1 MSLRRKALAG
11 TFWTTVSA
19 ATRALIQIL
28 RLSILTRYLEKSDF
42 GLVAIVVLVLGF
54 THIFTDLG
62 VSVSLYSAKNVT
74 RKEYSSLYWVSLGL
88 GIFLYGLLLLST
100 PLVAAFYSLPELN
113 QLIPLMGLDLIF
125 VTVGRQFRVFREKE
139 LRFRSLAFIDI
150 SCLLLSLVV
159 AVWLA
164 MEGAGVY
171 SLIISALSASFFS
184 SLLLLIT
191 GHKSHPLLFYINIR
205 EGKPFYRVGFYQ
217 TGSQILDY
225 ISSQLD
231 ILLIGKLMSTSDLG
245 VYNLVKQLVS
255 KIFILI
261 GPVITQVSVPLLAA
275 IQYNADQ
282 VKENYLR
289 MLEIIAF
296 VNCGL
301 YGLMALLSP
310 QLLSI
315 IYGPS
320 YVSAYQVL
328 QILCIWG
335 VLAAIGNA
343 VSTVVLFKGRTD
355 TGFKRTLLRIIVNPI
370 FIVIGSHYGLM
381 GIAIGQACYAVTFFV
396 MNWRLLIYSVLGNI
410 SFKEYTENTLP
421 CLFVAIAIFFILDL
435 ASSKLQFFSR
445 WESFFLWGIA
455 FGLFYMIVNRKR
467 IVMLF
472 RFFVRK

>member
-42 GLVAIVVLVLGF
+42 GLVAIVVLILGF

-74 RKEYSSLYWVSLGL
+74 RKEYSSLYWISLGL

-205 EGKPFYRVGFYQ
+205 EGKHFYRVGFYQ

-245 VYNLVKQLVS
+245 IYNLVKQLVS
-255 KIFILI
+255 RLYIVIN
-261 GPVITQVSVPLLAA
+261 PVVTQVSVPLLAA
-275 IQYNADQ
+275 IQHNVDW
-282 VKENYLR
+282 VKDNYLR
-289 MLEIIAF
+289 MLQIISF

-310 QLLSI
+310 EVLGI
-315 IYGPS
+315 MYGPS
-320 YVSAYQVL
+320 YVNAYRVL
-328 QILCIWG
+328 EILCIWG
-335 VLAAIGNA
+335 VLASIGNA

-355 TGFKRTLLRIIVNPI
+355 TGFRRTLLRIIINPA
-370 FIVIGSHYGLM
+370 FIIVGSFYGLI
-381 GIAIGQACYAVTFFV
+381 GIAIGQACYAVAFFIL
-396 MNWRLLIYSVLGNI
+396 NWRLLIYHILKNV
-410 SFKEYTENTLP
+410 SFKEYAASTLP
-421 CLFVAIAIFFILDL
+421 CLFAAVGIFFILDL
-435 ASSKLQFFSR
+435 FRDKLFVFSQLMAAM
-445 WESFFLWGIA
+445 LWGIA
-455 FGLFYMIVNRKR
+455 FSFLYLAFNRRRAGALFKFLIRK
-467 IVMLF
+467 
-472 RFFVRK
+472 